1 MEELEICSNVMDI
14 PFNENEIDRVHGIGK
29 PFLDKERKR
38 KVNSWK
44 VCAAFYK
51 ARPKIM

>member
-1 MEELEICSNVMDI
+1 MEELEKCYNVMGI
-14 PFNENEIDRVHGIGK
+14 PLNENEIDRVHGMGK
-29 PFLDKERKR
+29 PLLDKERKR

-44 VCAAFYK
+44 ACAAFYK